1 MVQAQRVSAMPG
13 DPKECRQHAL
23 RCTELAK
30 KADSP
35 ERARVFRSLA
45 QQWLKLAIELEHAHA
60 LRDEFESRPKMQ

>member
-1 MVQAQRVSAMPG
+1 MPG

-35 ERARVFRSLA
+35 ERAQVFRNLA
-45 QQWLKLAIELEHAHA
+45 QQWLKLAIELEHALA
-60 LRDEFESRPKMQ
+60 LRDEFEPRPKMQ